1 MTMPLFWK
9 TNPRSHAAGDAPA
22 DANGSPGGALGILSE
37 REFVR
42 ALTLERKRAERS
54 RKLFVVMLLEVR
66 PPNPRV
72 ARDTVLWRTLP
83 IIRAS
88 IREIDVAGWH
98 KQDATLGVIFAELG
112 TVSKESV
119 LGALR
124 AKVTAA
130 LSSTLPP
137 EEVAR
142 VHIAFRCFPDDW
154 KPREP
159 GQPVGHLYPD
169 LVERDEVRRVP
180 RGIKR
185 GIDLFGSTMALIV
198 LLPVFVAVAV
208 AIKLTSPGPVLFRQ
222 KRIGQYGVPFM
233 CLKFRSMHAVNDAH
247 IHKDYVTRLIAGRID
262 PEPSEG
268 NGKAV
273 YKLTN
278 DPRLTSVGAFL
289 RKTSVDELPQLFN
302 VLRGEMSLVG
312 PRPPVPYELEVY
324 DVWHR
329 RRLVEVKPGITGLWQ
344 VNGRSRLRFDD
355 MVRLDLRYATTWS
368 VWLDIKI
375 LLRTPCAVFSGEGA
389 H

>member
-1 MTMPLFWK
+1 MTMSLFRK
-9 TNPRSHAAGDAPA
+9 NTLRSPAAGDAPA
-22 DANGSPGGALGILSE
+22 GANGSPGGAHGLLPE

-66 PPNPRV
+66 PPHPR
-72 ARDTVLWRTLP
+72 AERDTLLGRTLP

-88 IREIDVAGWH
+88 IRETDIAGWH
-98 KQDATLGVIFAELG
+98 KQDAMLGVIFAELG
-112 TVSKESV
+112 TVGKESA

-124 AKVTAA
+124 AKITAA
-130 LSSTLPP
+130 LRSTLPP
-137 EEVAR
+137 EEVER
-142 VHIAFRCFPDDW
+142 VHITFHCFPDDW
-154 KPREP
+154 NSGEP
-159 GQPVGHLYPD
+159 GQPVGNLYPD
-169 LVERDEVRRVP
+169 LVERDEARRVAG
-180 RGIKR
+180 GIKR
-185 GIDLFGSTMALIV
+185 GIDLLGATMALIALAPV
-198 LLPVFVAVAV
+198 LVAVAI

-222 KRIGQYGVPFM
+222 KRIGQYGVPFT

-262 PEPSEG
+262 PVPSEG

-278 DPRLTSVGAFL
+278 DPRLTPVGAFL
-289 RKTSVDELPQLFN
+289 RKLSLDELPQFFN
-302 VLRGEMSLVG
+302 VLRGQMSLVG

-355 MVRLDLRYATTWS
+355 MVRLDLQYATTWS

-375 LLRTPCAVFSGEGA
+375 LLRTPYAVFSGDGA

>member
-1 MTMPLFWK
+1 MTMSMFWK
-9 TNPRSHAAGDAPA
+9 HHRRSPAAGDAA
-22 DANGSPGGALGILSE
+22 GGANVAPGGAHGILPE
-37 REFVR
+37 REFAR

-66 PPNPRV
+66 PPHPGV
-72 ARDTVLWRTLP
+72 ERDTLLGRAVP
-83 IIRAS
+83 IVRGS
-88 IREIDVAGWH
+88 IRETDVAGWH
-98 KQDATLGVIFAELG
+98 THDAMLGVIFAELG
-112 TVSKESV
+112 TADKECV

-130 LSSTLPP
+130 LRSTLPP

-142 VHIAFRCFPDDW
+142 VHFTFHCFPDDW
-154 KPREP
+154 KPGAP
-159 GQPVGHLYPD
+159 GQPVGNLYPD
-169 LVERDEVRRVP
+169 LVEREEARRVA

-185 GIDLFGSTMALIV
+185 GIDLLGATMALIV
-198 LLPVFVAVAV
+198 LTPVLVAVAI

-222 KRIGQYGVPFM
+222 KRIGRYGVPFT
-233 CLKFRSMHAVNDAH
+233 CLKFRSMHAANDAH
-247 IHKDYVTRLIAGRID
+247 IHKEYVTRFIAGRID
-262 PEPSEG
+262 PAPSEG

-278 DPRLTSVGAFL
+278 DPRLTPVGAFL
-289 RKTSVDELPQLFN
+289 RKTSLDELPQFFN
-302 VLRGEMSLVG
+302 VLRGQMSLVG
-312 PRPPVPYELEVY
+312 PRPPIPYELEAY
-324 DVWHR
+324 DVRHR
-329 RRLVEVKPGITGLWQ
+329 RRLVEVTPGITGLWQ

-375 LLRTPCAVFSGEGA
+375 LLRTPYAVFSGDGA